1 MTRGHGPDSQ
11 ATCAGPALDPPPP
24 ALPTAFPDSGST
36 GCWASLV
43 FLGSPHRLFLHPST
57 LWRVCSAHSPP
68 RPTHCPPCQDSTC
81 IDMPLATKLWT
92 SLEGP
97 AHVPTL
103 VVVTLP
109 QTPPHPCPWDCPRP
123 SCLLRETAQAPRCP
137 PSTGTASSP
146 VHTTLCP
153 GGQGARAFSP
163 RPSPP
168 CVEDGHLEPHR
179 AWRRASRHLL
189 MVPTQALFS
198 A

>member
-1 MTRGHGPDSQ
+1 MKQGHSPSLSPGDMTRGHGPDSQ

-109 QTPPHPCPWDCPRP
+109 QTPPTPAPGTALGPPVYSEKLPRLHAALHPRGQPPRQ
-123 SCLLRETAQAPRCP
+123 STLRSAPAAREPEPFLHAPRRP
-137 PSTGTASSP
+137 VWRMGT
-146 VHTTLCP
+146 
-153 GGQGARAFSP
+153 
-163 RPSPP
+163 
-168 CVEDGHLEPHR
+168 
-179 AWRRASRHLL
+179 
-189 MVPTQALFS
+189 
-198 A
+198 

>member
-11 ATCAGPALDPPPP
+11 ATCAGPALDPTPP

-36 GCWASLV
+36 GCWVSLF
-43 FLGSPHRLFLHPST
+43 FLGSPHRLFLHPPT

-81 IDMPLATKLWT
+81 INMPLATKLWT
-92 SLEGP
+92 SQEGP

-109 QTPPHPCPWDCPRP
+109 QTPPPLPPGLPSALLSTQRNCPGSTLPSIHGDSLLASPHYPLPLVAREPEPFAPRP
-123 SCLLRETAQAPRCP
+123 SL
-137 PSTGTASSP
+137 
-146 VHTTLCP
+146 
-153 GGQGARAFSP
+153 
-163 RPSPP
+163 P

-198 A
+198 V